1 MGKDK
6 EYTSWRGTDRRYQ
19 IRRRDGGGSGI
30 GRGMIG
36 RRRCKHQSEYGN
48 IKMGLVLI
56 GWE

>member
-6 EYTSWRGTDRRYQ
+6 EYTSWRWTDRRYQ
-19 IRRRDGGGSGI
+19 IRRRDGGGGSGI

-48 IKMGLVLI
+48 IKMGLV
-56 GWE
+56 